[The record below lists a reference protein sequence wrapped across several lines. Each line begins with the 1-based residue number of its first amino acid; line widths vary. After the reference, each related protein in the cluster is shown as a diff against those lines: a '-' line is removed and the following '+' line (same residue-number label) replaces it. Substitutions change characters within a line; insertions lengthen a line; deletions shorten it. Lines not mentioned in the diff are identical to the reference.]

1 MRLEFSSLASRLW
14 HSLIKI
20 SNTVAACLIMHNMC
34 VSDRVMDGNVYAI
47 YDPAHN
53 VDEQATLELDMIAG
67 AESDRD
73 FALGENVQGRAAPA
87 IGLGNAGNEFA
98 VRHMLAQQDSN
109 WKELKDRYKY
119 ARLHAALKHVKG
131 GQDE

>member
-1 MRLEFSSLASRLW
+1 
-14 HSLIKI
+14 
-20 SNTVAACLIMHNMC
+20 
-34 VSDRVMDGNVYAI
+34 MDVNVYAI